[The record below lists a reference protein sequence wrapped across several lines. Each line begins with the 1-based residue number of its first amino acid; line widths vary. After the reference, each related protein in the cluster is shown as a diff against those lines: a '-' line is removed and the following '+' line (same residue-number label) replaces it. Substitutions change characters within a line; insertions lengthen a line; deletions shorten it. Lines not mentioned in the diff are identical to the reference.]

1 MNDGAALILKEDIL
15 ISYTSAKTPSCIF
28 LTEFLVF
35 SEKSNVMVGFL
46 ANLESSIALEGPE
59 K

>member
-15 ISYTSAKTPSCIF
+15 ISYTSAKTPSCIL